1 MNKQPQ
7 KNKRRSGC
15 YESRDEGVTEIIQM
29 LNCQGIRKSEQE
41 TSRQTLTRVHA
52 DAAERFRVRV
62 AMMKR
67 VHIFIERMNMQ
78 HAVGNIEV
86 DVPASETFSDGR
98 DERVDDRIRIF
109 GGALRP
115 STSKLVQQVPKPMF
129 EVLAKNW
136 SKSCRR

>member
-1 MNKQPQ
+1 
-7 KNKRRSGC
+7 
-15 YESRDEGVTEIIQM
+15 
-29 LNCQGIRKSEQE
+29 
-41 TSRQTLTRVHA
+41 
-52 DAAERFRVRV
+52 
-62 AMMKR
+62 
-67 VHIFIERMNMQ
+67 MNMQ